1 MPDVPNPP
9 RPLTGRRPL
18 TRPRLFS
25 QWLPPERQSFPC
37 HPRMP
42 AMLLVDHD
50 QPLQFW
56 EYHCAARGCDWLY
69 RFTKRDD
76 WLSWEPID
84 GFTVPASKRP
94 YGEPIDPA
102 AVLKRLIRERRPAA

>member
-1 MPDVPNPP
+1 
-9 RPLTGRRPL
+9 
-18 TRPRLFS
+18 
-25 QWLPPERQSFPC
+25 
-37 HPRMP
+37 
-42 AMLLVDHD
+42 MLRVDHD

-84 GFTVPASKRP
+84 GFTVPASKQP

-102 AVLKRLIRERRPAA
+102 AVLERLIRERRPAA